1 MTDVLKAAGVGP
13 KMPGRGVP
21 RDLPGLQALVPTAIE
36 AAERW
41 LADRRGE
48 YDQQVAT
55 SLAPYR
61 KRLETW
67 KQDTLFAAGKP
78 DTATIAEASARFNLA
93 QTLET
98 TGAPMMRL
106 LAVLEGNR

>member
-1 MTDVLKAAGVGP
+1 MSAPRCRAAAFRATC
-13 KMPGRGVP
+13 PGSRRLSPP
-21 RDLPGLQALVPTAIE
+21 RSRPPSGGSLNAE
-36 AAERW
+36 ANTTSRS
-41 LADRRGE
+41 RRP
-48 YDQQVAT
+48 
-55 SLAPYR
+55 LAPYR

-78 DTATIAEASARFNLA
+78 DTATIAEASARFDLA